1 MTGRRAFLHE
11 ALSCAGHLA
20 LASAAMPLLA
30 RRAWA
35 APRGARVVAVE
46 PFGRLEMVADGVW
59 ALVSTPLAGDMTT
72 VANGGIV
79 AGRSGVLVIEGLMTV
94 AGARWLGEQA
104 RALTGRWPT
113 HVVCTHYHSDHVNG
127 LAGYAG
133 DAGHAVVH
141 LTAASRDLAARN
153 TPPDAIRASALATA
167 IVVDPA
173 APTTL
178 DLGGRMVRLVPR
190 SGHTASDVSIELD
203 DPAVTFCGDLV
214 WNNMFPNYVDARPGT
229 LAASVRA
236 MRRGGSVR
244 YVPGHG
250 PVATDG
256 DVARYLDMLGEVE
269 VAARAAFTRGIASA
283 DAAAT
288 FRFSPSLGDWAMFS
302 PAFLPRAF
310 EAWRRELQARG
321 G

>member
-1 MTGRRAFLHE
+1 MRDRRAFLHD
-11 ALSCAGHLA
+11 ALSCAGHIA

-35 APRGARVVAVE
+35 APRDARVVAVE
-46 PFGRLEMVADGVW
+46 PFARLEMVADGVW
-59 ALVSTPLAGDMTT
+59 ALVSTPLTGDMTT

-79 AGRSGVLVIEGLMTV
+79 AGRSGVLVIEGLMTA

-133 DAGHAVVH
+133 DAGHALVH
-141 LTAASRDLAARN
+141 FTAASRDLAARN
-153 TPPDAIRASALATA
+153 TPPDAIRSSALASA
-167 IVVDPA
+167 IVVDPL

-178 DLGGRMVRLVPR
+178 DLGGRTVRLVPR
-190 SGHTASDVSIELD
+190 AGHTASDVTIELD

-214 WNNMFPNYVDARPGT
+214 WNAMFPNYVDARPST

-236 MRRGGSVR
+236 LRRTGTVR

-250 PVATDG
+250 PVATAE

-269 VAARAAFTRGIASA
+269 VAARAAVARGIASV
-283 DAAAT
+283 DAAAS
-288 FRFSPSLGDWAMFS
+288 FRFSPSLGEWAMFS

-310 EAWRRELQARG
+310 EAWRRELQSSG

>member
-1 MTGRRAFLHE
+1 MTGRRAFLHD

-20 LASAAMPLLA
+20 LASAAMPMLA

-35 APRGARVVAVE
+35 APRGARVVALE
-46 PFGRLEMVADGVW
+46 PFGRLERVADGVW

-79 AGRSGVLVIEGLMTV
+79 AGRAGVLVIEGFMTP

-104 RALTGRWPT
+104 RTLTGRWPT

-133 DAGHAVVH
+133 DAGHAIVH

-153 TPPDAIRASALATA
+153 TPADAIRASALATA
-167 IVVDPA
+167 MVVDPA

-178 DLGGRMVRLVPR
+178 DLGGRIVRLVPR
-190 SGHTASDVSIELD
+190 AGHTASDVTIELD

-214 WNNMFPNYVDARPGT
+214 WNAMFPNYVDARPGT

-236 MRRGGSVR
+236 LRRAGSVH

-250 PVATDG
+250 PVASG
-256 DVARYLDMLGEVE
+256 DDLARYLEVLGEVE
-269 VAARAAFTRGIASA
+269 VAARAAFARGVASA

-288 FRFSPSLGDWAMFS
+288 FRISPSLGEWAMFS
-302 PAFLPRAF
+302 PTFLPRAF
-310 EAWRRELQARG
+310 EAWRRELQSSRG
-321 G
+321 

>member
-1 MTGRRAFLHE
+1 MNGRRAFIHD
-11 ALSCAGHLA
+11 AVSCAGHLA

-35 APRGARVVAVE
+35 APRGARVLAVE
-46 PFGRLEMVADGVW
+46 PFGRLEEVGSGVW

-79 AGRSGVLVIEGLMTV
+79 AGRSGVLVIEGLMTA

-113 HVVCTHYHSDHVNG
+113 HAVCTHYHSDHVNG
-127 LAGYAG
+127 LSGYAG
-133 DAGHAVVH
+133 DAGHVRLH
-141 LTAASRDLAARN
+141 LTAASRDLAVRN
-153 TPPDAIRASALATA
+153 TPADAIRASALATA
-167 IVVDPA
+167 ILLDPT

-178 DLGGRMVRLVPR
+178 DLGARQVRVVPR
-190 SGHTASDVSIELD
+190 VGHTASDVSIELD

-214 WNNMFPNYVDARPGT
+214 WNAMFPNYVDARPSA

-236 MRRGGSVR
+236 LRRPGPVR

-250 PVATDG
+250 PVAGTD
-256 DVARYLDMLGEVE
+256 DVARYLEMLGEVE
-269 VAARAAFTRGIASA
+269 VAARAAVSRGVASA

-288 FRFSPSLGDWAMFS
+288 FRFSPGLGEWAMFS

-310 EAWRRELQARG
+310 EAWRRELQGAGR
-321 G
+321 